1 MSERDMMGRSVV
13 DARAGHRALLR
24 TFREFGVVAPDGE
37 LREDPDALRGAVAF
51 LRHELLP
58 FARREEEALEP
69 GSTRRE
75 GVSFEHAFLAAEI
88 DAFADAVAALLALPA
103 GPSREREE
111 ARYRVLR
118 AAHRIEAALE
128 LHVQKEEDER
138 GSAGSVEAQ
147 RETIPVAS
155 FRVTERARWSDVDA
169 AGIVCYGAY
178 LRFFELAETELFRA
192 AGIPT
197 PVLADRHGLWLVRRR
212 VECDFHQPV
221 RLDAELEIH
230 AFVPA
235 IGRTSL
241 ELGFVARRVAEGD
254 VAARSRYVLVA
265 VDRERF
271 RPVPIPDEVRVALA
285 AFAIV
290 REPTGA
296 PPGA

>member
-1 MSERDMMGRSVV
+1 MSERVHTGRPTV
-13 DARAGHRALLR
+13 
-24 TFREFGVVAPDGE
+24 EAPADG
-37 LREDPDALRGAVAF
+37 
-51 LRHELLP
+51 
-58 FARREEEALEP
+58 
-69 GSTRRE
+69 
-75 GVSFEHAFLAAEI
+75 I
-88 DAFADAVAALLALPA
+88 PA
-103 GPSREREE
+103 G
-111 ARYRVLR
+111 A
-118 AAHRIEAALE
+118 
-128 LHVQKEEDER
+128 
-138 GSAGSVEAQ
+138 
-147 RETIPVAS
+147 

-241 ELGFVARRVAEGD
+241 ELGFVARRMAEGD

-265 VDRERF
+265 VDRETF
-271 RPVPIPDEVRVALA
+271 RPVPIPDAVREALA
-285 AFAIV
+285 AYAIV
-290 REPTGA
+290 PEPTAG
-296 PPGA
+296 

>member
-1 MSERDMMGRSVV
+1 MSACGVAIRSGV
-13 DARAGHRALLR
+13 DTRMEHRALLR
-24 TFREFGVVAPDGE
+24 TFREFGVVATDGE
-37 LREDPDALRGAVAF
+37 LREDPDALLGAVAF

-69 GSTRRE
+69 GSIRRE

-88 DAFADAVAALLALPA
+88 DGFADAVAALLALPA
-103 GPSREREE
+103 RPSREREE

-118 AAHRIEAALE
+118 AAHRVETALE
-128 LHVQKEEDER
+128 LHVQKEEDE
-138 GSAGSVEAQ
+138 GVPAGPVEA
-147 RETIPVAS
+147 RRDTIPVAS

-169 AGIVCYGAY
+169 AGFVCYGAY

-197 PVLADRHGLWLVRRR
+197 PLLTDRHGLWLVRRR

-221 RLDAELEIH
+221 RLDEELEIH

-241 ELGFVARRVAEGD
+241 EFGFVARRVADGD

-271 RPVPIPDEVRVALA
+271 RPVPIPDEVRAALSRFGAGA
-285 AFAIV
+285 AS
-290 REPTGA
+290 
-296 PPGA
+296 